1 MKKLVA
7 TLCLAGTTLALSAC
21 STGSSIK
28 DNDRQPPFGL
38 ERTAKHKQSDQV
50 TPVVVAPVA
59 VPVQAATPQKVK
71 PAEKVFQR
79 AQTK

>member
-21 STGSSIK
+21 DTTSMGEK
-28 DNDRQPPFGL
+28 DILPPYGL
-38 ERTAKHKQSDQV
+38 ERTAQHQQKAEV

-59 VPVQAATPQKVK
+59 VPVQAATPTKVK